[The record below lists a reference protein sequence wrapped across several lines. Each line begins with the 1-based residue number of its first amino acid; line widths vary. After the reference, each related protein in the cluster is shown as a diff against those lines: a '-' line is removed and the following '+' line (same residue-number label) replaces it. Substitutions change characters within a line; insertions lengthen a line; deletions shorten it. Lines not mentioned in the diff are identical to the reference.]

1 MINKEKEMLYLLD
14 KIDNND
20 FSYYKGSFKSNF
32 DESDL
37 QLKTNNQELIE
48 EKLKM
53 LKVKIDHIN

>member
-1 MINKEKEMLYLLD
+1 MILLLD

-20 FSYYKGSFKSNF
+20 YSYYKGSFKSNF